1 VELLWRPAGSPVV
14 FRIPAHDNS
23 NDMPSI
29 LPHSVPQSISRPVAS
44 AVARTGVTPNQ
55 VTACGF
61 LVNAVAAVF
70 VGFGLFVGGA
80 ILILIGS
87 ALDLVVGALAR
98 YTQRAT
104 PFGSVFDAVL
114 DRYSEAVVLFGLLI
128 WELNRGHAVE
138 PALIFA
144 TVVGSLLVS
153 YTRARSEVI
162 GYLIKEGL
170 FTRAERVVLL
180 ALALIF
186 AGIPFVLL
194 AALWVLAVL
203 TNLTALQRLYFVWK
217 RSKETVALAEQ
228 ESGP

>member
-1 VELLWRPAGSPVV
+1 
-14 FRIPAHDNS
+14 
-23 NDMPSI
+23 
-29 LPHSVPQSISRPVAS
+29 
-44 AVARTGVTPNQ
+44 VTPNQ
-55 VTACGF
+55 VTAFGF
-61 LVNAVAAVF
+61 FINVVAAAF
-70 VGFGLFVGGA
+70 VGFGLFVAGA
-80 ILILIGS
+80 IFMLIGS
-87 ALDLVVGALAR
+87 GLDLVDGALAR
-98 YTQRAT
+98 YTNRAT
-104 PFGSVFDAVL
+104 PFGMVFDAVL

-128 WELNRGHAVE
+128 WELNHGHTVE

-186 AGIPFVLL
+186 AGIPYVLV

-203 TNLTALQRLYFVWK
+203 TNLTALQRLYFVWR
-217 RSKETVALAEQ
+217 RSKEGPSVAQQ
-228 ESGP
+228 ESSG